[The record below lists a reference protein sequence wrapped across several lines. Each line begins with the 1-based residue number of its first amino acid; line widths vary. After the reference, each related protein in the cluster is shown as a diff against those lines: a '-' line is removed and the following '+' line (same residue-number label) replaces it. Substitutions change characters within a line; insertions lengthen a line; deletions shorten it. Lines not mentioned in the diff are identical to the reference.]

1 MLLVPSEV
9 AVDLLAEDRLPAGWD
24 QANLQAARALHGAWL
39 RERRSAVLV
48 VQSVVVRREGH
59 VLLNPQHPDLHR
71 ITSTAPEPVL
81 WDARLFGRH

>member
-1 MLLVPSEV
+1 
-9 AVDLLAEDRLPAGWD
+9 LALQPGHL
-24 QANLQAARALHGAWL
+24 LQAAGHVSGLWIGVRSQDCSLNGAWL

-48 VQSVVVRREGH
+48 VQSVVVRRQGH

-81 WDARLFGRH
+81 WDARLYGRH